1 MPEEIFIIIIV
12 AILAGTFSGVVKQV
26 LNYLQ
31 SRNGAPVRA
40 SSGETSMTTSELE
53 SMIQKWVGES
63 TRPLIDRLDRIETH
77 IGAAP
82 AQINTAEK
90 SILDDM
96 AGYEASKEEDHL
108 SARTKQK
115 S

>member
-26 LNYLQ
+26 LSYLQ
-31 SRNGAPVRA
+31 SRHGAPVR
-40 SSGETSMTTSELE
+40 SSSSETSMTTSELE
-53 SMIQKWVGES
+53 SMIQKWIGES
-63 TRPLIDRLDRIETH
+63 TRPLVDRLDRIESH
-77 IGAAP
+77 IGNTP
-82 AQINTAEK
+82 EQISSTKK

-96 AGYEASKEEDHL
+96 DGYESAEDEERL
-108 SARTKQK
+108 SARARQK